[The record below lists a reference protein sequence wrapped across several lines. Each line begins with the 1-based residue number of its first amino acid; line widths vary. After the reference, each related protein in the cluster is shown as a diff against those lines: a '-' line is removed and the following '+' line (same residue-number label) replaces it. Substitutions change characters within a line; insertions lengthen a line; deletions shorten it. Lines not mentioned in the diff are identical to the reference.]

1 MTLLINFDFLLLIT
15 TSYHFLASVKEKKSL
30 PAPGKIININNY
42 RLHLYSQ
49 GQGKPTLI
57 IDHSLGGIDGYF
69 LIEEIAKITN
79 VCIYDRAGYG
89 WSKPSF
95 KPRHS
100 REIVQDLDLFLTK
113 ANIEPPF
120 ILVGDSFG
128 TYNVRLYAHQ
138 FPEKVVGIV
147 LTDGLHE
154 AEMLDMPPLITIL
167 KIFFLS
173 GFIMATI
180 GSCLGIIRLLGNL
193 KLFELIKPE
202 LSKFDRIILKRV
214 KKSFYSHNHWITM
227 AREIWNLNE
236 SARQVSV
243 ANDFG
248 DLPIINIKASC
259 FFKRSLF
266 NFFLP
271 LNLVDKLRDRMHE
284 RLMKLSTNCHQIQA
298 AKSSHF
304 VWIDEPELIVKAIER
319 LLNCL

>member
-1 MTLLINFDFLLLIT
+1 MNFNFLLLLT
-15 TSYHFLASVKEKKSL
+15 TSYHIFASLQEKQKL
-30 PAPGKIININNY
+30 QAPGKIINIDGD

-49 GQGKPTLI
+49 GQGKPTVI
-57 IDHSLGGIDGYF
+57 IDHSLGGIEGYF

-95 KPRHS
+95 KLRNS
-100 REIVQDLDLFLTK
+100 REIIKELDLLLTK

-138 FPEKVVGIV
+138 FPEKVIGMV

-154 AEMLDMPPLITIL
+154 TEMLNMPLLITIL

-202 LSKFDRIILKRV
+202 LSKFDRVTLKRV
-214 KKSFYSHNHWITM
+214 RKSFYSHNHWITM
-227 AREIWNLNE
+227 AREIWNLNK
-236 SARQVSV
+236 SAHQVSV
-243 ANDFG
+243 AKDFG
-248 DLPIINIKASC
+248 NLPIINIKSSC
-259 FFKRSLF
+259 FFKRSPF

-271 LNLVDKLRDRMHE
+271 LNSVDKLRDRMHD
-284 RLMKLSTNCHQIQA
+284 RLMKLSTNCDRIEA
-298 AKSSHF
+298 TKSSHF
-304 VWIDEPELIVKAIER
+304 VWIDEPELIIQAIER
-319 LLNCL
+319 LVHSS

>member
-1 MTLLINFDFLLLIT
+1 MEFNFKFFLGLLIT
-15 TSYHFLASVKEKKSL
+15 IYHIFASLKEKSKL
-30 PAPGKIININNY
+30 PKPGQIINIGGD
-42 RLHLYSQ
+42 RLHLYSK
-49 GQGKPTLI
+49 GQGKPTVI
-57 IDHSLGGIDGYF
+57 IDHSLGGIEGYF
-69 LIEEIAKITN
+69 LIESIAKITN

-89 WSKPSF
+89 WSKPSL
-95 KPRHS
+95 KPRNS
-100 REIVQDLDLFLTK
+100 REIVKELDLLLTE

-128 TYNVRLYAHQ
+128 SYNVRLYAHQ
-138 FPEKVVGIV
+138 FPEKVIGII

-154 AEMLDMPPLITIL
+154 LEMLNMPILITIL

-202 LSKFDRIILKRV
+202 LSKFDRLTLTRV

-227 AREIWNLNE
+227 TREIWNLNE
-236 SARQVSV
+236 SAHQVSV
-243 ANDFG
+243 ANNFG
-248 DLPIINIKASC
+248 NLPIINIKSNY

-271 LNLVDKLRDRMHE
+271 LNLVDKLRDRMHV
-284 RLMKLSTNCHQIQA
+284 RLMKLSTNCHQIEA
-298 AKSSHF
+298 TKSSHF
-304 VWIDEPELIVKAIER
+304 VWIDEPELIIQAIER
-319 LLNCL
+319 LLNCS